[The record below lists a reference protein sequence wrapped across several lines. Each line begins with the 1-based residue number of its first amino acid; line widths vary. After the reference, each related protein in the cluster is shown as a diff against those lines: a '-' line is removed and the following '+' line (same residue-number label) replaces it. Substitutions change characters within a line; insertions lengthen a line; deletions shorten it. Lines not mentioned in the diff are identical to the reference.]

1 MWNSLAILLLQENL
15 AVRVQGQILTKPRVL
30 LVDDNEDLR
39 EVYQEGLEKR
49 GLEVV
54 TASSAKEA
62 LGRITAESFDVLL
75 SDLHMPDAGDG
86 MTVVSAMRHA
96 HPKAVTIVLSG
107 YPAMQEAMS
116 AILSQ
121 ADEVVVKP
129 VGVAAIS
136 ELIQMK
142 LANPVDRRPPTTE
155 SVASILERDLDAT
168 IQNWMA
174 LVDQN
179 EELTCIPLS
188 YEERTGHLPRLL
200 RDLIRR
206 LRFSPA
212 IKALESIA
220 AREHGDLRCK
230 QGYTAPMVVEESRML
245 QVSVFATLQ
254 NNLRFVDFSR
264 VLLDVMTIADEVDS
278 QLKQAM
284 LSYVSTTSAR
294 SVV

>member
-116 AILSQ
+116 AILLQ

-129 VGVAAIS
+129 VGVAAIT

-179 EELTCIPLS
+179 DELTCIPLS

-220 AREHGDLRCK
+220 AREHGDLRRK

>member
-1 MWNSLAILLLQENL
+1 M
-15 AVRVQGQILTKPRVL
+15 TKPRVL
-30 LVDDNEDLR
+30 LVDDNDDLR

-116 AILSQ
+116 AILLQ

-129 VGVAAIS
+129 VGVAAIT
-136 ELIQMK
+136 ELIQKK
-142 LANPVDRRPPTTE
+142 LANPVDRRPLTAQ

-168 IQNWMA
+168 IQNWMV

-200 RDLIRR
+200 HDLIRR
-206 LRFSPA
+206 LRSAPTV
-212 IKALESIA
+212 KALESIA
-220 AREHGDLRCK
+220 AREHGDLRRE
-230 QGYTAPMVVEESRML
+230 QGYTVPMVVEESRML

>member
-1 MWNSLAILLLQENL
+1 M
-15 AVRVQGQILTKPRVL
+15 TKPRVL
-30 LVDDNEDLR
+30 LVDDNDDLR

-62 LGRITAESFDVLL
+62 LSRITAESFDVLL

-116 AILSQ
+116 AILLQ

-129 VGVAAIS
+129 VGVAAIT
-136 ELIQMK
+136 ELIQKK
-142 LANPVDRRPPTTE
+142 LANPVDRKPLAIQ

-174 LVDQN
+174 LVNRN

-200 RDLIRR
+200 HDLIHR
-206 LRFSPA
+206 LRISPA
-212 IKALESIA
+212 VKALESIA
-220 AREHGDLRCK
+220 AREHGDLRRK
-230 QGYTAPMVVEESRML
+230 QGYTVPMVVEESRML

>member
-116 AILSQ
+116 AILLQ

-129 VGVAAIS
+129 VGVAAIT

-155 SVASILERDLDAT
+155 SVAFILERDLDAT

-220 AREHGDLRCK
+220 AREHGDLRRK

>member
-129 VGVAAIS
+129 VGVAAIT

-188 YEERTGHLPRLL
+188 YGERTGHLPRLL

-220 AREHGDLRCK
+220 AREHGDLRRK

-284 LSYVSTTSAR
+284 LSYVSTTSSR

>member
-1 MWNSLAILLLQENL
+1 M
-15 AVRVQGQILTKPRVL
+15 TKPRVL
-30 LVDDNEDLR
+30 LVDDNDDLR
-39 EVYQEGLEKR
+39 ELYQEGLEKR

-62 LGRITAESFDVLL
+62 LSRITAESFDVLL

-116 AILSQ
+116 AILLQ

-129 VGVAAIS
+129 VGVAAIT
-136 ELIQMK
+136 ELIQKK
-142 LANPVDRRPPTTE
+142 LANPVDRKPLAIQ

-174 LVDQN
+174 LVNRN

-200 RDLIRR
+200 HDLIRR
-206 LRFSPA
+206 LRISPA
-212 IKALESIA
+212 VKALESIA
-220 AREHGDLRCK
+220 AREHGDLRRK
-230 QGYTAPMVVEESRML
+230 QGYTVPMVVEESRML

>member
-116 AILSQ
+116 AILLQ

-129 VGVAAIS
+129 VGVAAIT

-142 LANPVDRRPPTTE
+142 LANPVDRRPATTE

-179 EELTCIPLS
+179 DELTCIPLS

-220 AREHGDLRCK
+220 AREHGDLRRK

>member
-62 LGRITAESFDVLL
+62 LGRITAGSFDVLL

-116 AILSQ
+116 AILLQ

-129 VGVAAIS
+129 VGVAAIT
-136 ELIQMK
+136 ELIQKK
-142 LANPVDRRPPTTE
+142 LANPVDRKPLAIQ

-179 EELTCIPLS
+179 DELTCIPLS

-212 IKALESIA
+212 IKALE
-220 AREHGDLRCK
+220 
-230 QGYTAPMVVEESRML
+230 
-245 QVSVFATLQ
+245 
-254 NNLRFVDFSR
+254 
-264 VLLDVMTIADEVDS
+264 
-278 QLKQAM
+278 
-284 LSYVSTTSAR
+284 
-294 SVV
+294 